1 MELVVKKT
9 VEIQHNMQSVKSE
22 IEKQLKKYDVVVTDD
37 TVKDTKKLM
46 ADINKNKQA
55 FSDACK
61 KYLTEIE
68 DPVKAFKSEKK
79 EVESLFVDAR
89 LRLSSQ
95 VDKFESKKLDEISEI
110 VINTKNFMCNEK
122 GINPCR
128 VSVEDLIKLS
138 AVTTTN
144 NLSKNT
150 ITAIENKILLVETE
164 ILREKQAEQDREA
177 EKERIRQEAIKQER
191 LRVEQ
196 EKLIQQQSKEEVI
209 EKTQLEKSKP
219 EPVIQDGKTLHKILV
234 EFSVTAPSHIPY
246 EAIKNKVSEKLS
258 SFGLNEFVVK

>member
-1 MELVVKKT
+1 MELVVKNT
-9 VEIQHNMQSVKSE
+9 VEIQHNMQSVKTE
-22 IEKQLKKYDVVVTDD
+22 IQNQLKQYDIVVTDD

-68 DPVKAFKSEKK
+68 APVKAFKSEQK

-95 VDKFESKKLDEISEI
+95 VDKFESKKLDEIADI
-110 VINTKNFMCNEK
+110 VINTKNVMCNEK
-122 GINPCR
+122 GINQDR

-138 AVTTTN
+138 AFTTTN
-144 NLSKNT
+144 KLAKT
-150 ITAIENKILLVETE
+150 TLTAIENKILLVEDE
-164 ILREKQAEQDREA
+164 ILREKQAEQDRET
-177 EKERIRQEAIKQER
+177 EKERIRQEAIQQER

-196 EKLIQQQSKEEVI
+196 EREKKLKKEVVEEVN
-209 EKTQLEKSKP
+209 QLEP
-219 EPVIQDGKTLHKILV
+219 EPVIQDDGKTLHKVVV

-258 SFGLNEFVVK
+258 SFGLKEFVIK